1 VLPLLRL
8 QDRGL
13 ARRRVPLAPD
23 DGRGGSQVGTE
34 GGTKRPLLRGIS
46 HPSLAGCPY
55 LESFGCVGE
64 ALGGALLATVRL
76 EANAAYDNGGRV
88 LPRPAARR
96 QDVREARRSALAVR
110 KKVPGEAREK
120 AKILGR

>member
-1 VLPLLRL
+1 M
-8 QDRGL
+8 
-13 ARRRVPLAPD
+13 
-23 DGRGGSQVGTE
+23 
-34 GGTKRPLLRGIS
+34 
-46 HPSLAGCPY
+46 
-55 LESFGCVGE
+55 
-64 ALGGALLATVRL
+64 LATVRL
-76 EANAAYDNGGRV
+76 EGIAAYDNGGRG